1 MATSPVW
8 SIECKGSVKIP
19 ILGLGTYAA
28 VGDDLKE
35 IIFKAIDVGY
45 RHFDTAD
52 YYDVIFIIQKKT
64 CLVNVDSI
72 FCLSITESRTI
83 RRSCEKINC

>member
-8 SIECKGSVKIP
+8 SIESKGGVKIP

-28 VGDDLKE
+28 VGKE

-72 FCLSITESRTI
+72 FCFSITESRTI